1 MSINRRMDKT
11 QATLGNMV
19 KGEAGPTG
27 AYSRQV
33 HLITFQHWPKKPMV
47 SEVNM
52 VVGTFGVGG
61 AVLTGEGARCLVGL
75 VCYVCRCRCWFHER
89 IYCGKI
95 N

>member
-1 MSINRRMDKT
+1 MDKT
-11 QATLGNMV
+11 QVTLGNTV

-27 AYSRQV
+27 TYSRQV

-61 AVLTGEGARCLVGL
+61 GSTDWGGGQVACGVGVLCVQM
-75 VCYVCRCRCWFHER
+75 
-89 IYCGKI
+89 
-95 N
+95 